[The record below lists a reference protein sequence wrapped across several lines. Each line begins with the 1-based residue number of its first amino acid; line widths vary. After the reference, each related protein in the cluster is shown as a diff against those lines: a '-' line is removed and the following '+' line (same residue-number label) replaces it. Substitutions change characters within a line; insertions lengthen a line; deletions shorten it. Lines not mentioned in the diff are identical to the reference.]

1 MNTNLIGGF
10 NPSENISQIGN
21 LPQIGMN
28 IKNLGNHHPEMSLLE
43 TSEPQPKKNIQTFI
57 SHWSLNTYPV
67 GGRTNPLE
75 KYAQVKLHHFPQIG
89 MNI

>member
-10 NPSENISQIGN
+10 NPSESILVKPGN

-75 KYAQVKLHHFPQIG
+75 KCARQIASFPQIG